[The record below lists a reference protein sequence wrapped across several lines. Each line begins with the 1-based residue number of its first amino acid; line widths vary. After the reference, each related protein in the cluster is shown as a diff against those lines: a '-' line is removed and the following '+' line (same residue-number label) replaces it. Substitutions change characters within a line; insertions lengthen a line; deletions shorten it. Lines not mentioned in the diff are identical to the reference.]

1 MIKYVQIMFLYS
13 QIINQQKL
21 IYEYFYG
28 FLLILTQ
35 VYSLYTRKF
44 YINCKQKIIIQVFI
58 CKMNIINNLFIY
70 SIAIINS
77 TVFDLNIV

>member
-70 SIAIINS
+70 SIVIINL